1 MKRIRYFLIMLL
13 GLAAYDT
20 DNSMYYEGE
29 AGLYFVDGGKA
40 DSVIYSFTTTTES
53 FIEVRIPVET
63 LGRPVGIDRD
73 FIVQIDENEST
84 AIEGED
90 YEGFQNLYVMPA
102 NSCSSEVVFR
112 LLYTPKLDEGPVRL
126 SLKLETSDIFPDIL
140 PEKRRM
146 QVIWSNEL
154 IVPVEMEL
162 WDWFYGRYFGPYSKV
177 KHRYILSILGLT
189 ELPDKFDGAR
199 MYYMGLK
206 VNNYFAEHEVYDE
219 NGNLIE
225 TWIIGE

>member
-1 MKRIRYFLIMLL
+1 MKRIRYILIMLL
-13 GLAAYDT
+13 GLAACDT

-29 AGLYFVDGGKA
+29 AGLYFAEGKV

-53 FIEVRIPVET
+53 FIEVRLPVET
-63 LGRPVGIDRD
+63 LGRPVGIDRN
-73 FIVQIDENEST
+73 FIVQIDESEST
-84 AIEGED
+84 AVEGED
-90 YEGFQNLYVMPA
+90 YEGLQNLYVMPA
-102 NSCSSEVVFR
+102 NLCSSEVVFR
-112 LLYTPKLDEGPVRL
+112 LLYTPKLDEGSVRITL
-126 SLKLETSDIFPDIL
+126 TLENSDIFPDIL

-146 QVIWSNEL
+146 QVIWTNEL
-154 IVPVEMEL
+154 ILPVAMED

-177 KHRYILSILGLT
+177 KHRYILSVLGLT

-206 VNNYFAEHEVYDE
+206 LNNYFADHEVYDE
-219 NGNLIE
+219 HGNLIE